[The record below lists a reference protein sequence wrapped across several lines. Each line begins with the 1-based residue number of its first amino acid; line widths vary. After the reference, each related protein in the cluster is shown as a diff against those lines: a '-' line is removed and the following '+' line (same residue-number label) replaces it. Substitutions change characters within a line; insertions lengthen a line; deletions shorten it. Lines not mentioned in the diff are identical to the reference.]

1 MEEKDET
8 HLGLV
13 FHTHS
18 EANEIYRRADFHS
31 TGFGISL
38 EKFWKNMKALQK
50 EAPLVCL
57 IKTENSPLW
66 LFSHCSLWGYCV
78 YVNLWWTRFLNS
90 KADPPFLY
98 LTWPSMVIP
107 RLFNLPA
114 QRFEEH
120 CLWRVTG
127 QRKDGLHL
135 TDGCTGGTGRW
146 VFGRWQHWWA
156 DWAMVF
162 GRHHPL
168 TPHC

>member
-57 IKTENSPLW
+57 IKTENIPL
-66 LFSHCSLWGYCV
+66 
-78 YVNLWWTRFLNS
+78 
-90 KADPPFLY
+90 
-98 LTWPSMVIP
+98 
-107 RLFNLPA
+107 
-114 QRFEEH
+114 
-120 CLWRVTG
+120 
-127 QRKDGLHL
+127 
-135 TDGCTGGTGRW
+135 
-146 VFGRWQHWWA
+146 
-156 DWAMVF
+156 
-162 GRHHPL
+162 
-168 TPHC
+168 